1 MDNSPS
7 SNSLPLQG
15 RSENRLKRGE
25 SFLIPR
31 EDRAALVFFI
41 NRNYEKNLAELLPGH
56 PLRGNRPTLRK
67 TSERGREGEIRKA
80 FEAQGSNLENRYTAS
95 PPLPSPLLF
104 LFLSKQSRLVRKFL
118 SSLFP
123 PPPPPRMNINSIH
136 SIKISV
142 LQREI
147 NAKIGWTTLIPSPS
161 PLCFPGHDVLINF
174 YGIFRISRLLVGR

>member
-1 MDNSPS
+1 MHRSGENRKEPWTTPS

-95 PPLPSPLLF
+95 PPLPSPPLF
-104 LFLSKQSRLVRKFL
+104 VPIKTESSRTQI
-118 SSLFP
+118 SLEPFP
-123 PPPPPRMNINSIH
+123 
-136 SIKISV
+136 
-142 LQREI
+142 
-147 NAKIGWTTLIPSPS
+147 ATATTS
-161 PLCFPGHDVLINF
+161 NE
-174 YGIFRISRLLVGR
+174 Y

>member
-1 MDNSPS
+1 MGTG
-7 SNSLPLQG
+7 QRCARRAKEEG
-15 RSENRLKRGE
+15 RERYERHSRLK
-25 SFLIPR
+25 
-31 EDRAALVFFI
+31 AATWKTGI
-41 NRNYEKNLAELLPGH
+41 RLLH
-56 PLRGNRPTLRK
+56 PFP
-67 TSERGREGEIRKA
+67 
-80 FEAQGSNLENRYTAS
+80 
-95 PPLPSPLLF
+95 PLLF

>member
-67 TSERGREGEIRKA
+67 TSERGREGGRDTKGIR
-80 FEAQGSNLENRYTAS
+80 GSRQQLGKPVYGFSTPS
-95 PPLPSPLLF
+95 LPSSF
-104 LFLSKQSRLVRKFL
+104 CSYQNRVVSYANFSRAF
-118 SSLFP
+118 
-123 PPPPPRMNINSIH
+123 
-136 SIKISV
+136 
-142 LQREI
+142 
-147 NAKIGWTTLIPSPS
+147 
-161 PLCFPGHDVLINF
+161 
-174 YGIFRISRLLVGR
+174 SRHRHHLE